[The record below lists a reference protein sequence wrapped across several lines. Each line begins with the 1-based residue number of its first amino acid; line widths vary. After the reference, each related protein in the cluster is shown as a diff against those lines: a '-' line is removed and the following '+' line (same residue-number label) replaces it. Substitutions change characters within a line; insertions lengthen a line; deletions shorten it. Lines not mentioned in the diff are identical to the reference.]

1 MAKYLKKEE
10 MSNILAT
17 IVGDGAVKIYV
28 QNQNKNYEKGDV
40 MIYKNGNI
48 TSLFKCKVAGTYGI
62 PSETAFKKI
71 NLRGR

>member
-1 MAKYLKKEE
+1 
-10 MSNILAT
+10 MSNILST
-17 IVGDGAVKIYV
+17 IVGDGTIKNYV
-28 QNQNKNYEKGDV
+28 NGQNKRYEKGDV

-48 TSLFKCKVAGTYGI
+48 TSLFKCKVAGNYGI